1 MSEYAIRRANEQF
14 LYQRNR
20 LRVSWQRRK
29 GAPFASLSAND
40 QLHLYAYFAPT
51 EDATDKDA
59 ISYRKAITERF
70 PPLPQEAGRAY
81 KRVFP
86 YLDPE
91 RSGPALPEKR
101 ARKARGQVVVNA
113 DHHRMPDTQKIT
125 RALLY
130 LVEAELKNQPKNGQ

>member
-1 MSEYAIRRANEQF
+1 M
-14 LYQRNR
+14 QRE
-20 LRVSWQRRK
+20 LIAGAQQRRK

-40 QLHLYAYFAPT
+40 QLYLYAYFAQT
-51 EDATDKDA
+51 EDAKDKDDIA
-59 ISYRKAITERF
+59 YRKAISERF
-70 PPLPQEAGRAY
+70 PPLPQQAGRAY

-86 YLDPE
+86 FLDPE

-113 DHHRMPDTQKIT
+113 DHHRKPDTQKIT

>member
-1 MSEYAIRRANEQF
+1 MPRLTNEQY

-40 QLHLYAYFAPT
+40 QLYLYAYFAPT
-51 EDATDKDA
+51 VEATDKEA
-59 ISYRKAITERF
+59 IAYRKEMSERF
-70 PPLPQEAGRAY
+70 PSLPQQAGRAY

-91 RSGPALPEKR
+91 RSGPVLPEKR
-101 ARKARGQVVVNA
+101 ARKARGKVVIRA
-113 DHHRMPDTQKIT
+113 TRHRDPDAQKTT

-130 LVEAELKNQPKNGQ
+130 LIESETRKRQPD